1 VEGRLDEDYI
11 QTLGVVP
18 MSKTIRLRNTDVTFS
33 IWDLGGQREFLSM
46 LPLVSE
52 RRAPFLLMRESVG
65 LRQAADL

>member
-1 VEGRLDEDYI
+1 MVVFSCCRYVEGRLDEDYI

-46 LPLVSE
+46 LPLV
-52 RRAPFLLMRESVG
+52 L
-65 LRQAADL
+65 